1 MSTDHLVAADGYVPT
16 SALVPTLTPTPASVV
31 MATIS
36 PSSPVAPT
44 AAAMAS
50 PLTEAQPSS
59 SSSPTTA
66 VTPPVLSHSAEARRL
81 AGTILEVMAGVTS
94 ITDAALAL
102 GITPARY
109 QQLELRAVTGLITA
123 CEPRPPGPVA
133 GALLPAELERLAT
146 ERDRLKAEVARYQT
160 LARIAQGAFGTAVVP
175 AAIAPERSRDLPG
188 FQARSAPRGRA
199 AATATMTASGG
210 RSGGGDGKP
219 RKKRTPTVR
228 ALRLAKRMR
237 ADAVETLR
245 PAASTASP
253 PVPTLTP
260 SSGG

>member
-1 MSTDHLVAADGYVPT
+1 MSTDHLVAAGGHVSV
-16 SALVPTLTPTPASVV
+16 SAPVPTPASIA

-44 AAAMAS
+44 AAAVAS

-59 SSSPTTA
+59 SASPTT
-66 VTPPVLSHSAEARRL
+66 VVVSPVLAHSAEARRL

-102 GITPARY
+102 GITQARY

-123 CEPRPPGPVA
+123 CEPRPPGPVP
-133 GALLPAELERLAT
+133 GALLPAELERLAA

-175 AAIAPERSRDLPG
+175 AAIAPERTRDLPG
-188 FQARSAPRGRA
+188 FQPRGTPRSRA
-199 AATATMTASGG
+199 AAIAPTTASADGG
-210 RSGGGDGKP
+210 GKP

-228 ALRLAKRMR
+228 ALRLAKRVR

-245 PAASTASP
+245 PAASTASAP
-253 PVPTLTP
+253 MPTLTP